1 MAQGTY
7 RKDVMQGVGENESP
21 WVEVEGQI
29 YLGGEI
35 PLKQRQVRVSGVEE
49 VLERMV
55 KYCGLGCIV

>member
-1 MAQGTY
+1 
-7 RKDVMQGVGENESP
+7 MQGVGENESP